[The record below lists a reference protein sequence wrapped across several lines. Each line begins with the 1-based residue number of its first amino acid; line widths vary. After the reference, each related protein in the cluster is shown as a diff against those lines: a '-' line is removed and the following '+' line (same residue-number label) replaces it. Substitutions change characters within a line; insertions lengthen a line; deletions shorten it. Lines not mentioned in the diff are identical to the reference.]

1 MFALVSNE
9 ELEGLNQII
18 VKQLKNRY
26 NDPSYFKRFV
36 VGIDRAKMKLYD
48 VEASAQD
55 NLSDAGQDDD
65 TPVFDKSSFG
75 SRMKQEKKSFDGF
88 KF

>member
-48 VEASAQD
+48 VEASAQVGI
-55 NLSDAGQDDD
+55 SDSGQDVDD
-65 TPVFDKSSFG
+65 GPMFDKTSFG
-75 SRMKQEKKSFDGF
+75 RRQKTESFEGF